1 MQVLN
6 LQGGVG
12 SSIIHWLFL
21 LNCSVQNPLAPF
33 FREDINI
40 SRGGDLMG
48 VDMFLLDS
56 QISQVHLITIA
67 NGQDVVVQVQHNGI
81 IYYS

>member
-1 MQVLN
+1 MANVSVFFSN
-6 LQGGVG
+6 LQTGC
-12 SSIIHWLFL
+12 SSSTVLFKP
-21 LNCSVQNPLAPF
+21 VAPF

-56 QISQVHLITIA
+56 QVSYLTLPFVHKQGYFTGL
-67 NGQDVVVQVQHNGI
+67 
-81 IYYS
+81 